1 MEIKV
6 EFYKNKIDLTMN
18 GNTITVYP
26 DEPFTTTRL
35 IVGTFMPA
43 VNCLKK
49 GLKEIGA
56 TGFFRLTKP
65 TLQIYARELCEGG
78 LSEVEERC
86 LLEVGHSAGAAKVKV
101 HVEAIQQQ

>member
-1 MEIKV
+1 MEVKV

-18 GNTITVYP
+18 GNRITTYP

-35 IVGTFMPA
+35 LVGTFMPA
-43 VNCLKK
+43 VTCLKK

-56 TGFFRLTKP
+56 TGLLRLSRP
-65 TLQIYARELCEGG
+65 TLRIYAREMCEGG

-86 LLEVGHSAGAAKVKV
+86 LLEVGHTAGAAKVKV
-101 HVEAIQQQ
+101 HV